1 MKIFLLG
8 LMGTGKTYWTK
19 RLSKKLKV
27 GGYDLDQMIEAHE
40 EKTISEMFAEEG
52 EDHFRKT
59 ESKILRW
66 FGEKKSFVLST
77 GGGTPCFNDNMDWM
91 NKQGIT
97 IWIDEPVD
105 VLVQRLLPEK
115 THRPLIVSLSD
126 KELSRFLENK
136 LAERRSFYNR
146 AKGNLQGSDIS
157 EEGFIQILRIYA

>member
-1 MKIFLLG
+1 M
-8 LMGTGKTYWTK
+8 
-19 RLSKKLKV
+19 
-27 GGYDLDQMIEAHE
+27 
-40 EKTISEMFAEEG
+40 
-52 EDHFRKT
+52 
-59 ESKILRW
+59 
-66 FGEKKSFVLST
+66 ST

-146 AKGNLQGSDIS
+146 AKGHLQGSDIS